1 MDVDRKVLP
10 NLINICS
17 SLGKK
22 KKKPRYFPSS
32 WVFLFHVDWLVQLH
46 GMPNWRY
53 NYIAS
58 LELTVVENKFDIGNM
73 VMIGK
78 PSKE

>member
-17 SLGKK
+17 SLGKEK
-22 KKKPRYFPSS
+22 KTKIFPSS

-58 LELTVVENKFDIGNM
+58 QELSVVENKFDIGNM

-78 PSKE
+78 PMQE